1 MDNKKRRTL
10 AAVLAAAMV
19 AATASVPAFATED
32 GNAPQTSV
40 LGGGAGNCFL
50 C

>member
-32 GNAPQTSV
+32 GNTNQASAAP
-40 LGGGAGNCFL
+40 GGGANCFL
-50 C
+50 R